1 MVSPMPLFTP
11 EDLLRYLYKE
21 SSPELTAAI
30 QLALTENW
38 TLREQ
43 MEELQTSVNQLD
55 IEKQIF
61 APRMEVVERVLQYA
75 RNTAIEATSKG

>member
-30 QLALTENW
+30 QVALKTNW

-55 IEKQIF
+55 IEKQVF
-61 APRMEVVERVLQYA
+61 APRMEVVQRVLQYA
-75 RNTAIEATSKG
+75 RNTAMEATSKG

>member
-30 QLALTENW
+30 QVALTENW

>member
-30 QLALTENW
+30 QVALKENW
-38 TLREQ
+38 TVREQ

-55 IEKQIF
+55 IEKQVL
-61 APRMEVVERVLQYA
+61 APRMEVVLRVLQYA
-75 RNTAIEATSKG
+75 RDTAVESASRS

>member
-30 QLALTENW
+30 QVALNENW
-38 TLREQ
+38 KLREQ
-43 MEELQTSVNQLD
+43 MEDLQTSVNQLD
-55 IEKQIF
+55 IEKEIL

-75 RNTAIEATSKG
+75 RNTAVESSKG

>member
-1 MVSPMPLFTP
+1 MSLFTP

-30 QLALTENW
+30 QVALAENW

-43 MEELQTSVNQLD
+43 IEELQTSVNQLNT
-55 IEKQIF
+55 EKQVVS
-61 APRMEVVERVLQYA
+61 PRREVVLRVLQYA
-75 RNTAIEATSKG
+75 RDTAIETSSLG

>member
-1 MVSPMPLFTP
+1 MSLFTP

-30 QLALTENW
+30 QAALAGNY

-43 MEELQTSVNQLD
+43 LEELQVSVNQLN
-55 IEKQIF
+55 IERQVVS
-61 APRMEVVERVLQYA
+61 PRKEVVERVLQYA
-75 RNTAIEATSKG
+75 RDTAVETGH

>member
-30 QLALTENW
+30 QVALKENW

-43 MEELQTSVNQLD
+43 MEELQSSVNELD
-55 IEKQIF
+55 TEKQVV
-61 APRMEVVERVLQYA
+61 APRMEVVLRVLQYA
-75 RNTAIEATSKG
+75 RETAVEATSKG